1 MRKRAAHLGSGI
13 AHRQQILFRAAPLDA
28 LLPYD
33 HRARTVW
40 DYVAGLDLTPLYD
53 RFKAVERRP
62 GRPPIDPKI
71 LMALWLDAT
80 LEGVGSVRQ
89 RDELCRS

>member
-1 MRKRAAHLGSGI
+1 MPSSLTI
-13 AHRQQILFRAAPLDA
+13 T
-28 LLPYD
+28 
-33 HRARTVW
+33 ARTVW